1 MHDEENVLT
10 MPCISSSATFAA
22 TGNRAASL
30 LACDKEGEAV
40 IFH

>member
-1 MHDEENVLT
+1 MEENVLT

-30 LACDKEGEAV
+30 LACDKGEAR
-40 IFH
+40 IIYH